1 MTHLETGT
9 FLPSWSASSI
19 IPGATRRPS
28 ETEREKETS
37 KAGRA
42 RPERHGGRSSIVPPQ
57 QWRAITAE
65 TVISRGLPGTV
76 PASLWAIRVDCVAE
90 RAQTKHIRGVRRHTW
105 GLSDGKRGKKRKRK
119 SILPRRYIG
128 RWRLRQSV
136 VCFPRTWLLCVC
148 VCVQVRRNVK
158 CVSPPCV
165 FFFEVRRVSRPSI
178 TLRARHRFFSPRR
191 FFCKPEQQHVD
202 QNPRVSFMKSQC
214 DIF

>member
-1 MTHLETGT
+1 MGNGEKK
-9 FLPSWSASSI
+9 
-19 IPGATRRPS
+19 
-28 ETEREKETS
+28 EKE
-37 KAGRA
+37 KA
-42 RPERHGGRSSIVPPQ
+42 S
-57 QWRAITAE
+57 
-65 TVISRGLPGTV
+65 
-76 PASLWAIRVDCVAE
+76 C
-90 RAQTKHIRGVRRHTW
+90 RGVT
-105 GLSDGKRGKKRKRK
+105 SEDGACVRVLCVFQG
-119 SILPRRYIG
+119 PD
-128 RWRLRQSV
+128 
-136 VCFPRTWLLCVC
+136 FCVC